1 MKRRKW
7 DPKTKAMIVMEGLKG
22 KPVAEICIERQIS
35 QAQYY
40 QWREQFLG
48 RVSQVFVDD
57 SRREKALAKENARL
71 KRIIGDL
78 TVELKKPKSGYDE
91 AQRIGSRHGAQFRC
105 SGTDQAGKSGSPF
118 LGLPAYMGTP
128 EVCG

>member
-7 DPKTKAMIVMEGLKG
+7 DPKTKAMIVIEGLKG
-22 KPVAEICIERQIS
+22 RPISKICIEHQIS

-40 QWREQFLG
+40 QWRDQFLANMPKI
-48 RVSQVFVDD
+48 FADD
-57 SRREKALAKENARL
+57 SRREKALTKENARL

-91 AQRIGSRHGAQFRC
+91 A
-105 SGTDQAGKSGSPF
+105 
-118 LGLPAYMGTP
+118 
-128 EVCG
+128 